1 MSVADDVKARLESQI
16 PGVTVFTGGPD
27 DGAAGRFVVVRAST
41 GPTESLDLQASQ
53 TKRDV
58 TVWVT
63 CVAEY
68 PKNPDGASQAAWMAS
83 WLAEK
88 SQAAL
93 IGWRPDAK
101 SWKPVHVTSTPPTRD
116 DDYPDRFTFYT
127 VDQYG
132 ISRTV

>member
-1 MSVADDVKARLESQI
+1 MSLADEVAARLTAQI
-16 PGVTVFTGGPD
+16 PDVPWFTGGPAED
-27 DGAAGRFVVVRAST
+27 ATGRFGVVRAST
-41 GPTESLDLQASQ
+41 GPTESVDLQASQ

-68 PKNPDGASQAAWMAS
+68 PKANDGRSQAAWMAS
-83 WLAEK
+83 WLAERV
-88 SQAAL
+88 QAAL
-93 IGWRPDAK
+93 IGWRPD
-101 SWKPVHVTSTPPTRD
+101 SQTWKPVHVSSTAPTRD
-116 DDYPDRFTFYT
+116 EDYPDRFTFYT